1 MRKDRYLTWDLAYGG
16 SHLMEI
22 KADTIRWD
30 QFVFSTPSGGQAMK
44 NRTCTGILVGIG
56 FFAAGILSLTS
67 AATTAQESGRPLTSG
82 QAPKD
87 AGRASGQRTF
97 GSKRERETPR
107 SREMTVRRA
116 PPTAKKVPF
125 AQEKRRSITKSR
137 PPKAVQ
143 HADRRWRSGR
153 RWRWIVVPSIIVAGE
168 LDWCHYHRYRVAG
181 MHFHRDIRCHQH
193 AQWDHPAIRYV
204 EAY

>member
-1 MRKDRYLTWDLAYGG
+1 MNNSRC
-16 SHLMEI
+16 I
-22 KADTIRWD
+22 
-30 QFVFSTPSGGQAMK
+30 
-44 NRTCTGILVGIG
+44 GILAGIG

-67 AATTAQESGRPLTSG
+67 AATSAQDSGRPLTSG

-87 AGRASGQRTF
+87 AGRASGQRTI
-97 GSKRERETPR
+97 GSKPHTLTPR

-116 PPTAKKVPF
+116 APAAKKVPF
-125 AQEKRRSITKSR
+125 AQEKKRSIAKSR

-143 HADRRWRSGR
+143 HTDRRWRSDR
-153 RWRWIVVPSIIVAGE
+153 RWRWIVVPSIFIAEE

-181 MHFHRDIRCHQH
+181 MHFHRNIRCHQH